1 MLYIWK
7 TKVCFFKQSL
17 FVFFKQSLFLVILK
31 LTIVCYE
38 RHRLYKKQE
47 FVGVKDSNLVR

>member
-7 TKVCFFKQSL
+7 TKVFFFLNKVCLFYWKQSF
-17 FVFFKQSLFLVILK
+17 FVFILK

-38 RHRLYKKQE
+38 KDKVCKKKE
-47 FVGVKDSNLVR
+47 KFVGEKDSN